1 MLELRLKCEI
11 RTLSIAGA
19 FLRRIFFG
27 ANIGLLPEN

>member
-19 FLRRIFFG
+19 FLRISFG
-27 ANIGLLPEN
+27 AKIGLLPEN